1 MDPDTIDHICY
12 LFNHSVSCE
21 YLFCTDVLLPKEYGL
36 DARRCYK
43 TNIQYTGGH
52 SHIAYVYRKMN
63 YENTSPDDHTYDVQL
78 RNISSCS
85 VDSKEVIRQQIL
97 EMDERIGVSHSS
109 LYPHLRS
116 MNRVSNKTHDSPST
130 RQSHRPCSNDT
141 CVAPEL
147 VKGQTTTGQ
156 QIESSELE
164 TLSRSKSDFE
174 HCSVLEQTFP
184 PIEKKMPVI
193 ASHPSVKN
201 MITKTGQQIEGA
213 DVVTLSSDKSNDKY
227 HSDSEEYPL
236 LNDPKTSDVVSP
248 LSFKKTDEISCFTDI
263 TGVDS
268 LSVENVSPNRNP
280 NFFTEPIPAVGTK
293 RKMSGNINYNG
304 PISSSNDAWT
314 ENNITSNSPIGVGN
328 LLPVSHDN
336 KGNGFDVQHDVYGN
350 GTGVLT
356 TSLEKLNGDVPI
368 LRTGKDIGSHSM
380 ELMVLRDGQSD
391 QCERR
396 ESETVPAFKK
406 LKMPS
411 TQILDAYNVLDT
423 FFASNPLNDGKLS
436 ESWNKIGGNIKR
448 SMQCK
453 WFIVYSMI

>member
-1 MDPDTIDHICY
+1 M
-12 LFNHSVSCE
+12 
-21 YLFCTDVLLPKEYGL
+21 
-36 DARRCYK
+36 
-43 TNIQYTGGH
+43 
-52 SHIAYVYRKMN
+52 
-63 YENTSPDDHTYDVQL
+63 
-78 RNISSCS
+78 
-85 VDSKEVIRQQIL
+85 
-97 EMDERIGVSHSS
+97 
-109 LYPHLRS
+109 
-116 MNRVSNKTHDSPST
+116 
-130 RQSHRPCSNDT
+130 
-141 CVAPEL
+141 

-213 DVVTLSSDKSNDKY
+213 DVVTLSSGKSNDKY